1 MEIFKEKKYT
11 KKDKVSF
18 YGEISTKFYILKS
31 GIIRSFIKMK
41 RVNKIYDFY
50 IMDQ

>member
-1 MEIFKEKKYT
+1 MEVFKEKKYT

-18 YGEISTKFYILKS
+18 FGEISTKFYISKS
-31 GIIRSFIKMK
+31 GIIRSFYKDK
-41 RVNKIYDFY
+41 KGKKIYDFY